1 MLNNMLKST
10 LLCPNQ
16 IIDCRHLKLSV
27 DFYELSQEC
36 VISFVEEAIS
46 WMLATYADSFVVA
59 WKINNHSTA
68 AKNLIKQ
75 ALSSFQSAGFINVQH
90 EAFVRSTEVNNVAA
104 LKKYRSQQN
113 RRIYPSN
120 TPSIRVSVDFEDYWK
135 QLFAT
140 NPASNQDI
148 AQRTLHL
155 FREKNKI
162 NKARYSLADA
172 QGSITFL
179 PYSTNPSL
187 FHGSF
192 QLGICAQC
200 LGCSIDNIA
209 NAMAEKMKSF
219 SQTYCHL
226 NGKVMLQ
233 PVTTAKGGSPYMDY
247 FGAYRNSDGSHI
259 DVGYTPN
266 EWYYSYYLCG
276 VEWANV
282 ISPLA
287 RKHIPQLI
295 SEAAITK
302 TVAVEEVNSGAILL
316 KSQNEIT
323 QFDIDDS
330 TVLKQLVQDALYPGG
345 SEFSVKKMLDLNS
358 IKQNCAA
365 LPRHNW
371 AIVPVLE
378 EEIEIV
384 GSKIILRSSNYW

>member
-1 MLNNMLKST
+1 
-10 LLCPNQ
+10 
-16 IIDCRHLKLSV
+16 
-27 DFYELSQEC
+27 
-36 VISFVEEAIS
+36 
-46 WMLATYADSFVVA
+46 
-59 WKINNHSTA
+59 
-68 AKNLIKQ
+68 
-75 ALSSFQSAGFINVQH
+75 
-90 EAFVRSTEVNNVAA
+90 
-104 LKKYRSQQN
+104 
-113 RRIYPSN
+113 
-120 TPSIRVSVDFEDYWK
+120 
-135 QLFAT
+135 
-140 NPASNQDI
+140 
-148 AQRTLHL
+148 
-155 FREKNKI
+155 
-162 NKARYSLADA
+162 
-172 QGSITFL
+172 
-179 PYSTNPSL
+179 
-187 FHGSF
+187 
-192 QLGICAQC
+192 
-200 LGCSIDNIA
+200 
-209 NAMAEKMKSF
+209 
-219 SQTYCHL
+219 
-226 NGKVMLQ
+226 MLQ